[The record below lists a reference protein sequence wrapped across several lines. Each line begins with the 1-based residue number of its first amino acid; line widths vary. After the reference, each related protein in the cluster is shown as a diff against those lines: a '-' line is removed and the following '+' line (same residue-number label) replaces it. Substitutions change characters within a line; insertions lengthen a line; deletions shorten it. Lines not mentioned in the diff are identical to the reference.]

1 MGTNYGEKKKLQSRN
16 GAKQVGSRSM
26 GSPEK
31 LAEEW
36 AGTFLIFL
44 PFVLAT
50 TLSLDGIAQLLF
62 SLLAQGPLIPVKH
75 HWYCCK
81 HLWHV

>member
-1 MGTNYGEKKKLQSRN
+1 
-16 GAKQVGSRSM
+16 M